1 MDYVIRVVAILVIF
15 AVGYTVLAKIDPF
28 CGKDYSGVPSKA
40 KIKIAVVVLIIFAL
54 LLFIKS
60 ITG

>member
-1 MDYVIRVVAILVIF
+1 MDYVIRVVAILVIL
-15 AVGYTVLAKIDPF
+15 AIGYTVLKKIDPLG
-28 CGKDYSGVPSKA
+28 GKDYSGVPTKA
-40 KIKIAVVVLIIFAL
+40 KIKITVVVLIIFAL